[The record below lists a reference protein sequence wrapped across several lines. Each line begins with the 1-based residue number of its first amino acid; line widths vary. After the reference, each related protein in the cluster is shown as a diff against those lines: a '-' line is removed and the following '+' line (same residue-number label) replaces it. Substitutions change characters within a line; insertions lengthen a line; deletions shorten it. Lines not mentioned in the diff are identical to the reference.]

1 MGTKVSRVSVP
12 PRKMIAIT
20 APSGA
25 GKSSLVRKLLLHLPQ
40 LSFSVSCTTRSARSA
55 EQNGREYYFIT
66 EQDFRSQISSSSFA
80 EYEEVYP
87 GKFYGTLKSEID
99 RIWNSRKVVL
109 FDIDVKGAA
118 NLKKLYGNDCLVI
131 FIQPPSIESL
141 TERLK
146 NRNTE
151 DAGSLKARLKRAE
164 EELQFSA
171 QADRVVLNRDFDTA
185 YMRTKNHILSYIK
198 AETIHI
204 Y

>member
-25 GKSSLVRKLLLHLPQ
+25 GKSSLVKKLLLHLPQ
-40 LSFSVSCTTRSARSA
+40 LSFSVSCTTRAPRSA
-55 EQNGREYYFIT
+55 EQNGREYYFIS
-66 EQDFRSQISSSSFA
+66 EQDFRSQISTSSFA

-99 RIWNSRKVVL
+99 RIWNSGKVVL
-109 FDIDVKGAA
+109 FDMDVKGAA
-118 NLKKLYGNDCLVI
+118 NLKKLYGDDCLVI
-131 FIQPPSIESL
+131 FIQPPSMESL

-151 DAGSLKARLKRAE
+151 DAGSMKARLKRAE
-164 EELQFSA
+164 DELKFSA

-198 AETIHI
+198 AETVHI

>member
-12 PRKMIAIT
+12 PRKMFAIT

-25 GKSSLVRKLLLHLPQ
+25 GKSSLFRKLLLHLPQ
-40 LSFSVSCTTRSARSA
+40 LSFSVSCTTREPRSA
-55 EQNGREYYFIT
+55 EQNGRDYYFIS
-66 EQDFRSQISSSSFA
+66 EQDFRSKISASSFA

-87 GKFYGTLKSEID
+87 GKFYGTLKSEIE
-99 RIWNSRKVVL
+99 RIWNSGKVVL

-118 NLKKLYGNDCLVI
+118 NLKKLYGDDCLVI
-131 FIQPPSIESL
+131 FIQPPSMASL

-151 DAGSLKARLKRAE
+151 DSGSLKVRLKRAE
-164 EELQFSA
+164 EELKFSL

-198 AETIHI
+198 AETVHI

>member
-25 GKSSLVRKLLLHLPQ
+25 GKSSLVKKLLLHLPQ
-40 LSFSVSCTTRSARSA
+40 LSFSVSCTTRAPRSA
-55 EQNGREYYFIT
+55 EQNGREYYFIS

-99 RIWNSRKVVL
+99 RIWNSGKVVL

-118 NLKKLYGNDCLVI
+118 NLKKLYGDDCLVI
-131 FIQPPSIESL
+131 FIQPPSMESL

-151 DAGSLKARLKRAE
+151 DAGSMKARLKRAE
-164 EELQFSA
+164 EELKFSA

-198 AETIHI
+198 AETVHI

>member
-40 LSFSVSCTTRSARSA
+40 LSFSVSCTTREPRSA
-55 EQNGREYYFIT
+55 EQNGRDYYFIS
-66 EQDFRSQISSSSFA
+66 EQDFRSKISASSFA

-87 GKFYGTLKSEID
+87 GKFYGTLKSEIE
-99 RIWNSRKVVL
+99 RIWNSGKVVL

-118 NLKKLYGNDCLVI
+118 NLKKLYGDDCLVI
-131 FIQPPSIESL
+131 FIQPPSMASL

-151 DAGSLKARLKRAE
+151 DSGSLKVRLKRAE
-164 EELQFSA
+164 EELKFSL

-198 AETIHI
+198 AETVHI